1 MLIQNNKMNEIVERI
16 CPLTIILNLS
26 AVSISLL
33 DVEMGLKIASYSVA
47 VIWTLIKIIKEL
59 KNWNGKL

>member
-1 MLIQNNKMNEIVERI
+1 MNEIVERI